1 MSQVRAFLA
10 VPLSPDL
17 QRQIARLQ
25 DRLAETLPG
34 VRWVRPDTI
43 HLTLKFFG
51 DLPEESLDR
60 IGEVVLSIG
69 HLSVPFQ
76 ARLAGV
82 GAFPSPLRP
91 RVIWLG
97 VDGGPPLAKL
107 QDDLE
112 SALEKIGIPR
122 DDRPFTPHLTLGRRR
137 GPTRAADRHLEP
149 FKDATCGT
157 LAVDSLVLFES
168 RLDPDGAVHLPR
180 KTVDLGR

>member
-1 MSQVRAFLA
+1 MSQIRAFLA
-10 VPLSPDL
+10 VPLPPDL

-25 DRLAETLPG
+25 NRLAETLPD
-34 VRWVRPDTI
+34 VRWVRPGTI

-51 DLPEESLDR
+51 ELPEESLDR

-76 ARLAGV
+76 ARLIGV

-137 GPTRAADRHLEP
+137 GTALAEKCDLAP
-149 FKDATCGT
+149 FKDATCGE
-157 LAVDSLVLFES
+157 LVVDSLVLFES
-168 RLDPDGAVHLPR
+168 RLEPGGALHLPR
-180 KTVDLGR
+180 KTVGLGR